1 MPAIA
6 VWIIALLT
14 VAAIVVRPFG
24 IAEWIWAVLGA
35 AIVVAAHLL
44 GAAQAANAAHDGLPV
59 YAFLAGMLALAEL
72 ARVQGLFDWIALTL
86 AQRAAGN
93 TRRLFLWSFCGAI
106 VVTALLSNDGTI
118 LLLTPAA
125 LALARGAKI
134 AVAPFAFAIA
144 FVANAASFILPISN
158 PANLVVFSPLPQLVP
173 WLAVFAAPSAI
184 ALVVT
189 FVVLRA
195 LHARDVRGTYEVPQ
209 ERPMLSQSASLTAI
223 VVAIALAIIVIAAG
237 LGWPVG
243 YVAFAVGVLAVIAI
257 GIREP
262 ASSVAVAREAPWSVV
277 PLVAG
282 LFVIVRAVDATGAL
296 EHARAILRQASAMPH
311 VLGQLYAGGVVT
323 VADALINNLPAGVV
337 ARYAL
342 QGDGI
347 APHIAHAVLIG
358 IDLGPNLSL
367 SASLATLLWAIMLR
381 REGIE
386 INPWRF
392 LLIGT
397 MVTIPSLGLALLTVR

>member
-6 VWIIALLT
+6 VWVIALVT
-14 VAAIVVRPFG
+14 VLAIVVRPFG
-24 IAEWIWAVLGA
+24 IAEWVWAVLGA
-35 AIVVAAHLL
+35 ALLVAAHLL
-44 GAAQAANAAHDGLPV
+44 GGAQAAHAARDGLPV

-72 ARVQGLFDWIALTL
+72 ARVQGLFDWIAVTL
-86 AQRAAGN
+86 AQRAASS
-93 TRRLFLWSFCGAI
+93 TSRLFLWSFCGAI

-125 LALARGAKI
+125 LALARSAKI

-184 ALVVT
+184 ALVAT
-189 FVVLRA
+189 FAVLRSS
-195 LHARDVRGTYEVPQ
+195 HARELRGTYDAPQ
-209 ERPMLSQSASLTAI
+209 ERPALPAPAVLTAI
-223 VVAIALAIIVIAAG
+223 IVAAALAIIVVAAAF
-237 LGWPVG
+237 GWPVG
-243 YVAFAVGVLAVIAI
+243 YVAFAVGVLAVLAI

-262 ASSVAVAREAPWSVV
+262 ASSVAVAREAPWSVI

-311 VLGQLYAGGVVT
+311 LLGQLYAGGVVT
-323 VADALINNLPAGVV
+323 LADALINNLPAGVV

-397 MVTIPSLGLALLTVR
+397 VVTIPSLALALLTVR